1 MGQVV
6 GTVLQYLDQEP
17 WRFLISFGAVLFL
30 VLNLAAVLTMAE
42 RKVSG
47 YIQLRYGPNR
57 VGPRGLL
64 QPAADV
70 FKLFTKENVSPG
82 RSDLGVFLAAPI
94 AMFLPAAAV
103 WLVIPFAPDAVIA
116 NINVGILF
124 FIAITSIGA
133 LGVVMAGYGSRSTF
147 SLLGALR
154 GAAQMISY
162 EVPLILSLLGVVML
176 SGSLSFVDVVNAQG
190 DTFWTWYVWPLLPMF
205 LTFYVAGIAEVKR
218 IPFDL
223 PEGESE
229 IVGGFM
235 IEYSGMTWALIQAAE
250 FASMGLMSAISA
262 TLFLGGWQP
271 PLPFLDLGEFN
282 WVWFGLKTA
291 LIMFTFQWIRWSVPR
306 LRMDQL
312 MDLGWKVLV
321 PLTLIYLFIIA
332 AAMLILEEV
341 I

>member
-1 MGQVV
+1 
-6 GTVLQYLDQEP
+6 LSLNILNQEP
-17 WRFLISFGAVLFL
+17 IRFLLSFGAIIFL
-30 VLNLAAVLTMAE
+30 VLNLAAVLTFAE
-42 RKVSG
+42 RKVSA

-57 VGPRGLL
+57 VGPRGIL

-70 FKLFTKENVSPG
+70 FKLFTKENVHPG
-82 RSDLGVFLAAPI
+82 RADLWIFLAAPI

-103 WLVIPFAPDAVIA
+103 WLVIPFAPGLVVANLNIGIA
-116 NINVGILF
+116 F
-124 FIAITSIGA
+124 FFAITSINA
-133 LGVVMAGYGSRSTF
+133 LGVIMAGYGSRSNF

-154 GAAQMISY
+154 GAGQIISY

-176 SGSLSFVDVVNAQG
+176 AGSLSFVDVVNAQG
-190 DTFWTWYVWPLLPMF
+190 GGFWNWYVWPQLPMF
-205 LTFYVAGIAEVKR
+205 ITFYIAGLAEVKR

-250 FASMGLMSAISA
+250 FASMGLMSAVTT

-271 PLPFLDLGEFN
+271 PLEFLDLGVYN
-282 WVWFGLKTA
+282 WLWFGLKTA
-291 LIMFTFQWIRWSVPR
+291 FIMFTFQWIRWTVPR

-321 PLTLIYLFIIA
+321 PLTLVWLFVTA
-332 AAMLILEEV
+332 GAMLLI
-341 I
+341 

>member
-1 MGQVV
+1 MQ
-6 GTVLQYLDQEP
+6 TVLNLLEVEP
-17 WRFLISFGAVLFL
+17 IRLLISFGAVLFL

-47 YIQLRYGPNR
+47 YIHLRYGPNR

-82 RSDLGVFLAAPI
+82 RSDLWVFLGAPI

-103 WLVIPFAPDAVIA
+103 WLVIPFSPDAVIA
-116 NINVGILF
+116 NINVAILF

-176 SGSLSFVDVVNAQG
+176 SGSLSFVDVVQAQG
-190 DTFWTWYVWPLLPMF
+190 DTIWTWYFLPLFPMF
-205 LTFYVAGIAEVKR
+205 IVFYVSSIAEVKR
-218 IPFDL
+218 VPFDL

-250 FASMGLMSAISA
+250 FASMGLMSAITA

-271 PLPFLDLGEFN
+271 PLPFLELSAFN
-282 WVWFGLKTA
+282 
-291 LIMFTFQWIRWSVPR
+291 WIRWSVPR

-321 PLTLIYLFIIA
+321 PLTLIYLFVVA
-332 AAMLILEEV
+332 AAMLVFQEV
-341 I
+341 M

>member
-1 MGQVV
+1 M
-6 GTVLQYLDQEP
+6 GTVLQYLDMEP
-17 WRFLISFGAVLFL
+17 LRFLISFGAILFL

-42 RKVSG
+42 RKVAG

-70 FKLFTKENVSPG
+70 FKLFSKENVSPA
-82 RSDLGVFLAAPI
+82 RSDIWVFLAAPI
-94 AMFLPAAAV
+94 AMFIPAAAV
-103 WLVIPFAPDAVIA
+103 WLVVPFAPGAVVA
-116 NINVGILF
+116 DLNVAILF
-124 FIAITSIGA
+124 FVAITSIGA

-176 SGSLSFVDVVNAQG
+176 TGSLSLVDVVNNQAG
-190 DTFWTWYVWPLLPMF
+190 GFWHWYFLPQLPMF

-218 IPFDL
+218 VPFDL

-235 IEYSGMTWALIQAAE
+235 VEYSGMTWALIQAAE
-250 FASMGLMSAISA
+250 FASMGLMSAITA

-271 PLPFLDLGEFN
+271 PFGFLDLGHFN
-282 WVWFGLKTA
+282 WLWFGLKTS

-312 MDLGWKVLV
+312 MDFGWKILV
-321 PLTLIYLFIIA
+321 PLCLVWLFVTA
-332 AAMLILEEV
+332 GAMLIF
-341 I
+341 

>member
-1 MGQVV
+1 
-6 GTVLQYLDQEP
+6 LSLNILNQEP
-17 WRFLISFGAVLFL
+17 IRFLLSFGVIIFL
-30 VLNLAAVLTMAE
+30 VLNLAAVLTFAE
-42 RKVSG
+42 RKVSA

-57 VGPRGLL
+57 VGPRGIL

-70 FKLFTKENVSPG
+70 FKLFTKENVHPG
-82 RSDLGVFLAAPI
+82 RADLWIFLAAPI

-103 WLVIPFAPDAVIA
+103 WLVIPFAPGLVVADLNIGIA
-116 NINVGILF
+116 F
-124 FIAITSIGA
+124 FFAITSINA
-133 LGVVMAGYGSRSTF
+133 LGVIMAGYGSRSNF

-154 GAAQMISY
+154 GAGQIISY

-176 SGSLSFVDVVNAQG
+176 AGSLSFVDVVNAQG
-190 DTFWTWYVWPLLPMF
+190 GGFWNWYVWPQLPMF
-205 LTFYVAGIAEVKR
+205 VTFYIAGLAEVKR
-218 IPFDL
+218 VPFDL

-250 FASMGLMSAISA
+250 FASMGLMSAVTT

-271 PLPFLDLGEFN
+271 PLEFLDLGVFN
-282 WVWFGLKTA
+282 WLWFGLKTA
-291 LIMFTFQWIRWSVPR
+291 LIMFTFQWIRWTVPR

-321 PLTLIYLFIIA
+321 PLTLVWLFVTA
-332 AAMLILEEV
+332 GALLLI
-341 I
+341 

>member
-1 MGQVV
+1 MS
-6 GTVLQYLDQEP
+6 LDILSQEP
-17 WRFLISFGAVLFL
+17 FRFLISFGAILFL
-30 VLNLAAVLTMAE
+30 VLNLAAILTMAE

-70 FKLFTKENVSPG
+70 FKLFSKENLSPN
-82 RSDLGVFLAAPI
+82 RADLWIFLGAPI
-94 AMFLPAAAV
+94 AMFIPAAAV
-103 WLVIPFAPDAVIA
+103 WLVVPFAPNAVVA
-116 NINVGILF
+116 NLNIGLLF
-124 FIAITSIGA
+124 FVSITSIGA
-133 LGVVMAGYGSRSTF
+133 LGVIMAGYGSRSSF

-162 EVPLILSLLGVVML
+162 EVPLILSLLGIVMIT
-176 SGSLSFVDVVNAQG
+176 GSLSFVDVVNGQG
-190 DTFWTWYVWPLLPMF
+190 GGFWHWYFLPQFPMF
-205 LTFYVAGIAEVKR
+205 ITFYIAGLAEVKR
-218 IPFDL
+218 VPFDL

-235 IEYSGMTWALIQAAE
+235 VEYSGMTWALIQASE
-250 FASMGLMSAISA
+250 FASLGLMSAIHT

-271 PLPFLDLGEFN
+271 PIDALDLGNFN
-282 WVWFGLKTA
+282 WIWFGLKTA

-312 MDLGWKVLV
+312 MDFGWKVLV
-321 PLTLIYLFIIA
+321 PACLVWLFVTA
-332 AAMLILEEV
+332 GVMLV

>member
-1 MGQVV
+1 VV
-6 GTVLQYLDQEP
+6 SL
-17 WRFLISFGAVLFL
+17 S
-30 VLNLAAVLTMAE
+30 LNLAAILTMAE

-57 VGPRGLL
+57 VGPRGIL

-82 RSDLGVFLAAPI
+82 RSDLWVFLGAPI

-124 FIAITSIGA
+124 FIAVTSIGA

-190 DTFWTWYVWPLLPMF
+190 DTFWTWYFLPLFPMF
-205 LTFYVAGIAEVKR
+205 ITFYIAGIAEVKR
-218 IPFDL
+218 VPFDL

-235 IEYSGMTWALIQAAE
+235 VEYSGMTWALIQAAE
-250 FASMGLMSAISA
+250 FALMGLMSAVTT

-271 PLPFLDLGEFN
+271 PLPFLDLGAFN

-291 LIMFTFQWIRWSVPR
+291 LIMFTFQWIRWSIPR

-321 PLTLIYLFIIA
+321 PITLIYLFIVA
-332 AAMLILEEV
+332 GAMLILQEV
-341 I
+341 F

>member
-1 MGQVV
+1 V
-6 GTVLQYLDQEP
+6 GTVLEYLNLEP
-17 WRFLISFGAVLFL
+17 IRFLISFGLVLFL

-42 RKVSG
+42 RKVSA

-82 RSDLGVFLAAPI
+82 RSDLWVFLGAPI
-94 AMFLPAAAV
+94 AMFLPAALV
-103 WLVIPFAPDAVIA
+103 WLVIPFAPDAVMA
-116 NINVGILF
+116 DLNVGILF
-124 FIAITSIGA
+124 FVAVTSIGA

-147 SLLGALR
+147 ALLGALR

-176 SGSLSFVDVVNAQG
+176 AGSLSFVDVVNAQG
-190 DTFWTWYVWPLLPMF
+190 DTFWTWYFLPLFPMF
-205 LTFYVAGIAEVKR
+205 ITFYVAGIAEVKR
-218 IPFDL
+218 VPFDL

-250 FASMGLMSAISA
+250 FASMGLMSAITA

-271 PLPFLDLGEFN
+271 PLPFLDLGAFN

-312 MDLGWKVLV
+312 MDFGWKVLV
-321 PLTLIYLFIIA
+321 PLTLIYLFVVA
-332 AAMLILEEV
+332 AAMLVFQEV
-341 I
+341 L

>member
-1 MGQVV
+1 VNAI
-6 GTVLQYLDQEP
+6 LEYLNQEP
-17 WRFLISFGAVLFL
+17 WRFLISFGAILFL
-30 VLNLAAVLTMAE
+30 VLNLAAILTMAE

-70 FKLFTKENVSPG
+70 FKLFAKENVALD
-82 RSDLGVFLAAPI
+82 RADLWVFLAAPI
-94 AMFLPAAAV
+94 AMFIPAAVV
-103 WLVIPFAPDAVIA
+103 WMVIPFAPAAVVA
-116 NINVGILF
+116 DLNIGLLF
-124 FIAITSIGA
+124 FISITSIGA
-133 LGVVMAGYGSRSTF
+133 LGVIMAGYGSRSSF

-162 EVPLILSLLGVVML
+162 EVPLILSLLGVIML
-176 SGSLSFVDVVNAQG
+176 AGSLSFVDVVNAQG
-190 DTFWTWYVWPLLPMF
+190 GGFWHWYFLPQFPMF
-205 LTFYVAGIAEVKR
+205 VTFYIAGLAEVKR
-218 IPFDL
+218 VPFDL

-235 IEYSGMTWALIQAAE
+235 VEYSGMTWALIQASE
-250 FASMGLMSAISA
+250 FASMALMAAINV

-271 PLPFLDLGEFN
+271 PLQILDLGNFN
-282 WVWFGLKTA
+282 WVWFGLKAA

-312 MDLGWKVLV
+312 MDFGWKVLV
-321 PLTLIYLFIIA
+321 PVCLAWLFVTA
-332 AAMLILEEV
+332 GVMLAFQV
-341 I
+341 F